1 MRLGTQGKEES
12 DDDMAVELVGHLLQ
26 MFRSPAGVLFRHGVF
41 GPCGCSF
48 VSAGTCHGPLVPSWP
63 DQITSGRCALASTS
77 QHKTVDCLDKRLWQ
91 CTRCRSHRAILH
103 LPRLRP
109 RSRSADRMPTE
120 RASHKRPFAAWVKR
134 LTNLHP
140 SSKKAKKASQLKNN
154 PYPQSGRLQ
163 QCRHESLTS
172 HSASDNASLNVH
184 HTRDSTTSR
193 ASSLSAPPVNS
204 NRSQA
209 NTVATIPETIASDGG
224 YFKSSTNGRGGALS
238 SVDGAGHNSTFSSPN
253 QSQQSLTTTLTT
265 IQSTNNH
272 LNTAQPHAHFSQQPP
287 SAIPA
292 HLAAN
297 TNNNNNPHND
307 NASILTLAS
316 SSKRRR
322 RSMDTDASVRAIAP
336 KSMWGDSRESL
347 PLSLLSANID
357 HTSTRSA
364 VGPLISAERA
374 SIYSSRDVSAPAIAS
389 DRNSYYA
396 ASHRQVRDRE
406 RDKESHRDRDFG
418 ADGRSINF
426 DAKSLNFDGRSLGGD
441 VASLRGYEG
450 SVRSGALGHGRNDS
464 IPSGQPS
471 PMVGGSPL
479 LRRPSGALTFS
490 SDVRDKEDHEPAEH
504 KNHA

>member
-1 MRLGTQGKEES
+1 
-12 DDDMAVELVGHLLQ
+12 MAAADVAE
-26 MFRSPAGVLFRHGVF
+26 
-41 GPCGCSF
+41 
-48 VSAGTCHGPLVPSWP
+48 
-63 DQITSGRCALASTS
+63 
-77 QHKTVDCLDKRLWQ
+77 
-91 CTRCRSHRAILH
+91 
-103 LPRLRP
+103 
-109 RSRSADRMPTE
+109 RSA
-120 RASHKRPFAAWVKR
+120 HKRPFAAWVKR
-134 LTNLHP
+134 LTGLHP

-154 PYPQSGRLQ
+154 PYPQSGRPQ
-163 QCRHESLTS
+163 ECRHESAS
-172 HSASDNASLNVH
+172 SYSASASDNASMNVH
-184 HTRDSTTSR
+184 HTANSTASR
-193 ASSLSAPPVNS
+193 NSSLSAPPVNS

-265 IQSTNNH
+265 IQSTNANAH
-272 LNTAQPHAHFSQQPP
+272 LTPNPAHAHFSQQPP
-287 SAIPA
+287 SAIPP
-292 HLAAN
+292 HLAN
-297 TNNNNNPHND
+297 TSNNNSNTQND

-347 PLSLLSANID
+347 PLSVLSANID
-357 HTSTRSA
+357 HTSSRPS
-364 VGPLISAERA
+364 VGGLISAERA

-396 ASHRQVRDRE
+396 ASHRQVKDRE
-406 RDKESHRDRDFG
+406 REREAHRDRDF
-418 ADGRSINF
+418 ASDGRSLNF

-450 SVRSGALGHGRNDS
+450 SIRSGALGHGRNDS
-464 IPSGQPS
+464 IPSGAPS

-490 SDVRDKEDHEPAEH
+490 SDVRDKEDHEPADH
-504 KNHA
+504 KSHA

>member
-1 MRLGTQGKEES
+1 
-12 DDDMAVELVGHLLQ
+12 
-26 MFRSPAGVLFRHGVF
+26 
-41 GPCGCSF
+41 
-48 VSAGTCHGPLVPSWP
+48 
-63 DQITSGRCALASTS
+63 
-77 QHKTVDCLDKRLWQ
+77 
-91 CTRCRSHRAILH
+91 
-103 LPRLRP
+103 
-109 RSRSADRMPTE
+109 MPTE
-120 RASHKRPFAAWVKR
+120 RPAHKRPFAAWVKR

-163 QCRHESLTS
+163 QCRHESLS
-172 HSASDNASLNVH
+172 SQSASDNASLNVH
-184 HTRDSTTSR
+184 HARDSTTSR
-193 ASSLSAPPVNS
+193 TSSLSAPPVNS

-224 YFKSSTNGRGGALS
+224 YFKSSTNDRGGALS
-238 SVDGAGHNSTFSSPN
+238 SVDGAGPNSTFSSPN

-272 LNTAQPHAHFSQQPP
+272 LTAAQPHAHFSQQPP

-297 TNNNNNPHND
+297 TNNNNNNTHND

-347 PLSLLSANID
+347 PLSVLSSNID

-418 ADGRSINF
+418 GDGRSINY

-479 LRRPSGALTFS
+479 LRRPSGALTFN
-490 SDVRDKEDHEPAEH
+490 SDVRDKEDHEPTEH
-504 KNHA
+504 KTQA

>member
-1 MRLGTQGKEES
+1 MCGEGS
-12 DDDMAVELVGHLLQ
+12 
-26 MFRSPAGVLFRHGVF
+26 HG
-41 GPCGCSF
+41 P
-48 VSAGTCHGPLVPSWP
+48 PLVPSRT
-63 DQITSGRCALASTS
+63 DQFHKRPRALANRFDIRLSTAA
-77 QHKTVDCLDKRLWQ
+77 DKRTWQ
-91 CTRCRSHRAILH
+91 CTCCSSHRAILD
-103 LPRLRP
+103 LPRLRLRRHL

-134 LTNLHP
+134 LANLHP

-172 HSASDNASLNVH
+172 HSASDNASLNVHHTRDSTASLNVH

-272 LNTAQPHAHFSQQPP
+272 LNAAQPHAHFSQQPP
-287 SAIPA
+287 SAIPP

-347 PLSLLSANID
+347 PLSMLSANID

-490 SDVRDKEDHEPAEH
+490 SDVRDKEDHESAEH

>member
-1 MRLGTQGKEES
+1 
-12 DDDMAVELVGHLLQ
+12 
-26 MFRSPAGVLFRHGVF
+26 
-41 GPCGCSF
+41 
-48 VSAGTCHGPLVPSWP
+48 
-63 DQITSGRCALASTS
+63 
-77 QHKTVDCLDKRLWQ
+77 
-91 CTRCRSHRAILH
+91 
-103 LPRLRP
+103 
-109 RSRSADRMPTE
+109 MPTE
-120 RASHKRPFAAWVKR
+120 SAAHKRQRPFAAWVKR

-163 QCRHESLTS
+163 QCRQESRS
-172 HSASDNASLNVH
+172 SYFASASDNASLNVH

-193 ASSLSAPPVNS
+193 TSSLSAPPVNS

-224 YFKSSTNGRGGALS
+224 YFKSSTNGRGGAVS

-272 LNTAQPHAHFSQQPP
+272 LNNAQPQALFSQQPP
-287 SAIPA
+287 SAIPP

-297 TNNNNNPHND
+297 TNNNNNSIHND

-347 PLSLLSANID
+347 PLSVLSSNID

-374 SIYSSRDVSAPAIAS
+374 SIYSSRDISAPAIAS

-406 RDKESHRDRDFG
+406 RDKESHRDRDYG

-426 DAKSLNFDGRSLGGD
+426 DSKSLNFDGRSLGGD

-479 LRRPSGALTFS
+479 LRRPSGALTFR
-490 SDVRDKEDHEPAEH
+490 SDTRDKDDHEPSDH
-504 KNHA
+504 RNHA

>member
-1 MRLGTQGKEES
+1 
-12 DDDMAVELVGHLLQ
+12 MAAADVAE
-26 MFRSPAGVLFRHGVF
+26 
-41 GPCGCSF
+41 
-48 VSAGTCHGPLVPSWP
+48 
-63 DQITSGRCALASTS
+63 
-77 QHKTVDCLDKRLWQ
+77 
-91 CTRCRSHRAILH
+91 
-103 LPRLRP
+103 
-109 RSRSADRMPTE
+109 RSA
-120 RASHKRPFAAWVKR
+120 HKRPFAAWVKR

-163 QCRHESLTS
+163 QCRHESLS
-172 HSASDNASLNVH
+172 SQSASDNASLNVH
-184 HTRDSTTSR
+184 HTPNSTTSR
-193 ASSLSAPPVNS
+193 NSSCSAPPVNS

-224 YFKSSTNGRGGALS
+224 YFKSSTNGQGGALS
-238 SVDGAGHNSTFSSPN
+238 SVDGAGPNSTFSSPN

-265 IQSTNNH
+265 IQSTNAH
-272 LNTAQPHAHFSQQPP
+272 LTPNPPHTHLSQHPP
-287 SAIPA
+287 SAIPP
-292 HLAAN
+292 HLASN
-297 TNNNNNPHND
+297 TNNNPHND

-347 PLSLLSANID
+347 PLSVLSANID
-357 HTSTRSA
+357 HSSTRPA
-364 VGPLISAERA
+364 VGGLVSAERA

-396 ASHRQVRDRE
+396 ASHRQVKDRE
-406 RDKESHRDRDFG
+406 RDKETHRDRDFA
-418 ADGRSINF
+418 ADGRSINY

-464 IPSGQPS
+464 IPSAAPS

-490 SDVRDKEDHEPAEH
+490 SDVRDKEDHEPMDH
-504 KNHA
+504 KTHA

>member
-1 MRLGTQGKEES
+1 
-12 DDDMAVELVGHLLQ
+12 MAAADVAE
-26 MFRSPAGVLFRHGVF
+26 
-41 GPCGCSF
+41 
-48 VSAGTCHGPLVPSWP
+48 
-63 DQITSGRCALASTS
+63 
-77 QHKTVDCLDKRLWQ
+77 
-91 CTRCRSHRAILH
+91 
-103 LPRLRP
+103 
-109 RSRSADRMPTE
+109 RSA
-120 RASHKRPFAAWVKR
+120 HKRPFAAWVKR

-154 PYPQSGRLQ
+154 PYPQSGRVQ
-163 QCRHESLTS
+163 QCRHESTS
-172 HSASDNASLNVH
+172 SHSNSASDNASLNVH
-184 HTRDSTTSR
+184 HTPNSTASR
-193 ASSLSAPPVNS
+193 NSSLSAPPVNS

-209 NTVATIPETIASDGG
+209 NTVATNPETINSDGG
-224 YFKSSTNGRGGALS
+224 YFKSSTNDRGGALS
-238 SVDGAGHNSTFSSPN
+238 SVDGAGPNSTFSSPS

-265 IQSTNNH
+265 IQSTTAH
-272 LNTAQPHAHFSQQPP
+272 LTPNPPLTHFSQQPP

-292 HLAAN
+292 HLASNTN
-297 TNNNNNPHND
+297 TNNNHNAHND

-347 PLSLLSANID
+347 PLSVLSANIE
-357 HTSTRSA
+357 HTSARPS
-364 VGPLISAERA
+364 VGGLVSAERA
-374 SIYSSRDVSAPAIAS
+374 SIYSSRDVSAPALAS

-406 RDKESHRDRDFG
+406 RDKDGHRDREYG

-441 VASLRGYEG
+441 VGSLRGYEG
-450 SVRSGALGHGRNDS
+450 SIRSGALGHGRNDS
-464 IPSGQPS
+464 IPSGAPS

-490 SDVRDKEDHEPAEH
+490 SDIRDKEEHEATDH
-504 KNHA
+504 KTHA